1 MSRSKCLDSSGPSVS
16 SSPMAT
22 STHLPLCVY
31 CGTARSAD
39 ETRCPQCGRPWI
51 DVRVGS
57 IGAAQDQARIHAV
70 VGATSAAAAPTVIDT
85 TDDHRPSDNAPP
97 AGATLDDTTTDDTP
111 PQDTIN
117 NSATAAATTAAAT
130 TPTEDTTTDD
140 TPPQDTIDN
149 SATPAAATTPPPPS
163 TTAEDAEVVPPP
175 PDDVDDEAQ
184 PTDPSQRF
192 VWLIPALIAAAAVI
206 VVALFGFGFLDDNTE
221 PVAAPEAI
229 ATPVPTT
236 AAQTTTTQAPTTTS
250 APSTTTTST
259 TIPGV
264 ASIESVGTAIPMSS
278 LTLKAGGIGP
288 LVIGDAAP
296 DAIGR
301 LVASLGRPEEVGVA
315 GAELGLCPGENGRF
329 VRWAGL
335 TIVVTGT
342 LADGVFA
349 GYRFEEQGVPTMHL
363 DLATPSGL
371 RIGDPLSSL
380 NEVYAAY
387 QIDYVSD
394 GGTDLFRLSDEE
406 GLLLWGPVSSIE
418 DSGRVEGIYSPDA
431 CSS

>member
-1 MSRSKCLDSSGPSVS
+1 M
-16 SSPMAT
+16 
-22 STHLPLCVY
+22 
-31 CGTARSAD
+31 
-39 ETRCPQCGRPWI
+39 
-51 DVRVGS
+51 
-57 IGAAQDQARIHAV
+57 
-70 VGATSAAAAPTVIDT
+70 VGATSAAAGPTLIDT

-97 AGATLDDTTTDDTP
+97 ASATLEDTTTDDTP
-111 PQDTIN
+111 PDD
-117 NSATAAATTAAAT
+117 SATLAATTAAATTAAAT
-130 TPTEDTTTDD
+130 TPLEDTVDD
-140 TPPQDTIDN
+140 TPPP
-149 SATPAAATTPPPPS
+149 TP
-163 TTAEDAEVVPPP
+163 TAEADAEVVPPP
-175 PDDVDDEAQ
+175 PDDVDEEAQ

-206 VVALFGFGFLDDNTE
+206 VVALFGFGFLDDNAE
-221 PVAAPEAI
+221 PAAAPEAI

-250 APSTTTTST
+250 APSTTTST
-259 TIPGV
+259 TIPGL
-264 ASIESVGTAIPMSS
+264 ASIESVGNAIPMSS

-301 LVASLGRPEEVGVA
+301 LVVSLGRPEEVGVA
-315 GAELGLCPGENGRF
+315 GAEFGLCPGEDGRF

-349 GYRFEEQGVPTMHL
+349 GYRFEEQAVPTMHL

-394 GGTDLFRLSDEE
+394 AGTDLFRLSDEE

-418 DSGRVEGIYSPDA
+418 ESGRVEGIHSPDA